1 MLMMKIGPELDPMF
15 FRSGLYWNF
24 SQLPDG
30 VTTALSI
37 RGYSVPECFS
47 NPAFPAD
54 YLAFALGGPASRF
67 PINFVAGVSCQAPAG
82 FMKLLPKS
90 AGRLR

>member
-1 MLMMKIGPELDPMF
+1 MF

-37 RGYSVPECFS
+37 RGYSVRS
-47 NPAFPAD
+47 AFPIPLFPPD
-54 YLAFALGGPASRF
+54 YLAFALGGPGFSVPMGLF
-67 PINFVAGVSCQAPAG
+67 LAGVSITAG
-82 FMKLLPKS
+82 FMKLLPKWLVFS
-90 AGRLR
+90 GVVLAIAAS